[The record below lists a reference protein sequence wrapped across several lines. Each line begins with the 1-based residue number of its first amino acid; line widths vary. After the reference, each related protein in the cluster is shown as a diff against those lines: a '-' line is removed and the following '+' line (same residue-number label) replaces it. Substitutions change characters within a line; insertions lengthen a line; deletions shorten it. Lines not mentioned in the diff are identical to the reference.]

1 VTALFK
7 KDTGTQSYEG
17 SVTLTVPLISLEKSQ
32 KDSVRYSLMVRGGMR
47 YYVGKWDGQT
57 LTGKI
62 SMDAEGKEPVG
73 TFLLRPR

>member
-1 VTALFK
+1 VTAVFRK
-7 KDTGTQSYEG
+7 SSGGISYEG
-17 SVTLTVPLISLEKSQ
+17 SVTLTVPLITLERPQ
-32 KDSVRYSLMVRGGMR
+32 KDTVRYSLMVRGGMR

-62 SMDAEGKEPVG
+62 STDAEGAEPVG